1 MPYDHIPDTADRLLM
16 INNTWRTGAGGE
28 WLSILNPVDESV
40 VGRLAVATTADLDE
54 ALAASQEGFELWRE
68 VGPAARS
75 DILRKAAALIRERAE
90 VLAEQLTREQ
100 GKPLAQA
107 RMEFEGCARAFD
119 WCAEEGRRA
128 YGRIVPS
135 NTPGLNL
142 SVLRQPVG
150 PVAAFTPWN
159 FPASQAAQKIAAALA
174 AGCSMILKGPEDA
187 PSGCVGL
194 ANALIDAGLPAGVF
208 SLVFGHPPE
217 ISKYLIASP
226 TICKVSFTGS
236 VPVGKQLAALA
247 AAEMKPCTMELGG
260 HAPVLVF
267 GDVDPVVAARAMV
280 AGKYRNAGQVCVS
293 PTRFMVDKA
302 IYEPFVEAFVAGAS
316 ALKVG
321 DGVDPTTEMGP
332 LANARRLVAVE
343 AVVADAVA
351 CGATLRTGGRRVG
364 NTGYFYE
371 PTVLT
376 DVPSTARVLNDEP
389 FGPIAVISAFEDR
402 QAAMDLANSTPF
414 GLAAYAFTA
423 SQDNAAF
430 VTSRLESGLVGVNT
444 FMIGGAEVPFG
455 GIKESGYGREGGSEA
470 LDAYLVTKVV
480 AYMPA

>member
-1 MPYDHIPDTADRLLM
+1 MPFDHIPDTADRLLM

-28 WLSILNPVDESV
+28 WAPILNPVDESV
-40 VGRLAVATTADLDE
+40 LGRLAVATTADLDE
-54 ALAASQEGFELWRE
+54 ALAASQAGFELWRE

-226 TICKVSFTGS
+226 IIRKVSFTGS

-247 AAEMKPCTMELGG
+247 AVEMKPCTMELGG

-321 DGVDPTTEMGP
+321 DGLDPTTEMGP

-343 AVVADAVA
+343 ATVADAIA
-351 CGATLRTGGRRVG
+351 CGATLRTGGRRIG

-389 FGPIAVISAFEDR
+389 FGPIAVISAFDDR

-423 SQDNAAF
+423 SQENAAF
-430 VTSRLESGLVGVNT
+430 VSSKLESGLVGVNT